1 MVALEPMS
9 EFKFACPVCGQH
21 ITADSSTSGGHL
33 KCPTCFQQ
41 IIVPQAPASGD
52 SKFIL
57 SATQVGKPRPTG
69 PDLTA
74 PPEARPRTAN
84 SWLVLTAMFV
94 IVAATGAT
102 VFVFRDR
109 IFKHSGQGSSGGKP
123 VAKAPPR
130 VVLPIPTNIV
140 WTMELTNA
148 DYPTAAAAG
157 KVHGEG
163 FLCERATLT
172 GGILSLRQ
180 GNNWPPDLGVSV
192 LLFARAGEELSG
204 KSIQIAPDR
213 GPPLPRVVMRWKNDS
228 DKAETRNVNSGY
240 ALRVDFG
247 QATNGRM
254 PGQIYLCLPDES
266 KSVVA
271 GTFDAEIRKP
281 PPPKPGSPAT
291 PAQAPQPKPPA
302 TPKPPKP
309 AYGNGVP

>member
-1 MVALEPMS
+1 MVSLEPMS

-41 IIVPQAPASGD
+41 IIIPQAPAAGD

-69 PDLTA
+69 PDVSAQPDALG
-74 PPEARPRTAN
+74 RPRAAN
-84 SWLVLTAMFV
+84 SWLIVTAMFV
-94 IVAATGAT
+94 IVATAGAT
-102 VFVFRDR
+102 VFVLRDR
-109 IFKHSGQGSSGGKP
+109 IFKPSGQNQPGAKQ

-130 VVLPIPTNIV
+130 VVLPVPTNIV
-140 WTMELTNA
+140 WTMDLTNA
-148 DYPTAAAAG
+148 DFPTATAAG
-157 KVHGEG
+157 KIHGEG
-163 FLCERATLT
+163 FLIERATLT
-172 GGILSLRQ
+172 GGNLTLRQ
-180 GNNWPPDLGVSV
+180 GKNWPPDLGVSV

-204 KSIQIAPDR
+204 KSIQVTPDR
-213 GPPLPRVVMRWKNDS
+213 GPPLPRVVVRWKNVQ
-228 DKAETRNVNSGY
+228 DKGESQNVNSGY

-254 PGQIYLCLPDES
+254 PGQIYLCLPDDS

-281 PPPKPGSPAT
+281 PPPKPGQPT
-291 PAQAPQPKPPA
+291 PPSQPKPAA